1 MKSFRHCYPKLLPS
15 YGRRKSRALA
25 VSKSKLLQD
34 SLSKYLISIPETG
47 GQESEV
53 RNLVSLFS
61 PFKPHSIVLE
71 IGFGGGEH
79 LIDQAERNPNT
90 GFIGAEVFENGVANL
105 IKNIELKNINNIR
118 IFNKDVRYLL
128 EKIPNHYLDI
138 VYILFPDPWPKR
150 RHHKRRLIGQG
161 FLYILSQK
169 IKPKGKLLIATDHED
184 YREWIKEKLINQ
196 PKFVI
201 NGSSIP
207 LDHTPTRYEKKAIKA
222 GKNITFFDISVV

>member
-1 MKSFRHCYPKLLPS
+1 MKSSNHPKLLPS
-15 YGRRKSRALA
+15 YGRRKSRALT
-25 VSKSKLLQD
+25 VSKRKLLQD
-34 SLSKYLISIPETG
+34 SLSKYLISTPETG
-47 GQESEV
+47 GQELEV
-53 RNLVSLFS
+53 RNLVSFFNS
-61 PFKPHSIVLE
+61 VALE

-79 LIDQAERNPNT
+79 LVAQAERNPNT
-90 GFIGAEVFENGVANL
+90 VFIGAEVFENGIANL
-105 IKNIELKNINNIR
+105 IKNIELKNIKNIR

-128 EKIPNHYLDI
+128 EKIPDHCLDI
-138 VYILFPDPWPKR
+138 IYILFPDPWPKR

-161 FLYILSQK
+161 FLYILSRK

-184 YREWIKEKLINQ
+184 YTEWIKEKLMNQ

-222 GKNITFFDISVV
+222 GKNITYFDISVV